1 MKIINAEEMKTLER
15 MTEES
20 LKIPTSFLME
30 RAGLAVVLALEQ
42 EFGDLSN
49 KSFLV
54 LCGTGNNGGD
64 GLVAARNLLDHT

>member
-1 MKIINAEEMKTLER
+1 MKIISGEEMRELER

-20 LKIPTSFLME
+20 LKIPASFLME

-42 EFGDLSN
+42 ELGDLSG

-64 GLVAARNLLDHT
+64 GLVVARNLLD